1 MSQVSRLSR
10 ISSTLTVLHRVQVLS
25 SHSLLYSA
33 GGPGVLYMRR
43 SQPLVL
49 ALLSISMLGPRV
61 VNKLDFV
68 IKNLKIQQLLA
79 HFINAILTIPENTNA
94 QL

>member
-1 MSQVSRLSR
+1 
-10 ISSTLTVLHRVQVLS
+10 
-25 SHSLLYSA
+25 
-33 GGPGVLYMRR
+33 
-43 SQPLVL
+43 
-49 ALLSISMLGPRV
+49 MLGPRV

>member
-1 MSQVSRLSR
+1 
-10 ISSTLTVLHRVQVLS
+10 
-25 SHSLLYSA
+25 
-33 GGPGVLYMRR
+33 MRR

-49 ALLSISMLGPRV
+49 ALLSLSMLGPRV

-68 IKNLKIQQLLA
+68 IKKLKNQQLLA